1 MITSAANQ
9 HLKLIRRLESRAQ
22 RARLGLFVAEGED
35 LVEAALGAGIRPVTA
50 LVDAERPVLER
61 ELRGAE
67 LCLPKLLA
75 EVSTLAHPPRIIAIF
90 RDGDLPRLDV
100 AAASATSPADTSPA
114 DTSGTDMPSGIAS
127 GAAVPGS
134 GIPKVGL
141 ALWHVGDPGNVG
153 TLFRAAD
160 ALGPAFVALSEGCA
174 DPAGA
179 KALRGSTG
187 SVFRVPRCG
196 FEEAPGRRIGLVA
209 RAGKALSEI
218 DLADGDLFVLG
229 AERAGLPDS
238 IRRSCDMLAEIPLAG
253 AADSLNVAMAGT
265 IALYEWS
272 RSRS

>member
-35 LVEAALGAGIRPVTA
+35 LVEAALNAGIQPVQV
-50 LVDAERPVLER
+50 LVDAERPVLEQR
-61 ELRGAE
+61 LRHAE
-67 LCLPKLLA
+67 LCLPGLLA

-90 RDGDLPRLDV
+90 RDEDLPRLDLDAV
-100 AAASATSPADTSPA
+100 AAGTATVPA
-114 DTSGTDMPSGIAS
+114 
-127 GAAVPGS
+127 
-134 GIPKVGL
+134 VGV
-141 ALWHVGDPGNVG
+141 ALWHVGDPGNIG

-174 DPAGA
+174 DPTGP
-179 KALRGSTG
+179 KSLRGSTG
-187 SVFRVPRCG
+187 AGFRVPRCG

-209 RAGKALSEI
+209 RAGRPLGDI

-229 AERAGLPDS
+229 AERAGLPEHV
-238 IRRSCDMLAEIPLAG
+238 RRGCDLLAEIPLQG

-272 RSRS
+272 RHRG

>member
-1 MITSAANQ
+1 M
-9 HLKLIRRLESRAQ
+9 
-22 RARLGLFVAEGED
+22 AEGED
-35 LVEAALGAGIRPVTA
+35 LVEAALEAGIQPVTA
-50 LVDAERPVLER
+50 LVDAERPALEKR
-61 ELRGAE
+61 LRGLD

-75 EVSTLAHPPRIIAIF
+75 EVSTLAHPPRVIAIF
-90 RDGDLPRLDV
+90 RDDDLPRLDV
-100 AAASATSPADTSPA
+100 AAAGAAGAT
-114 DTSGTDMPSGIAS
+114 AS
-127 GAAVPGS
+127 AAVPR
-134 GIPKVGL
+134 VGV

-174 DPAGA
+174 DPAGG

-187 SVFRVPRCG
+187 ALFRVPRCG

-209 RAGKALSEI
+209 RAGRPLADV

-229 AERAGLPDS
+229 AERAGLPEHV
-238 IRRSCDMLAEIPLAG
+238 RRGCDLLAEIPLQG

-272 RSRS
+272 RRRG